1 MMSAAAAPAWAAP
14 KVVVSIQPIHALVAG
29 VMAGVDEPA
38 LLVPPGVSP
47 HGFQFRPS
55 DAAALQVADL
65 VVWVGE
71 GLETFLV
78 KPIDSLSDEDSV
90 LELMEARD
98 VTLLDSREGGAW
110 EPHDHGHGA
119 GEDHAH
125 EHEHEDDEAHEHG
138 EDHAHGHEEVDPHIW
153 LSPANARAIVAAV
166 AERLSRIDAA
176 HASTYAA
183 NAQELTLRL
192 GELDSELRTTL
203 APARDKPFI
212 VFHDAFQYFEQA
224 FGLSGV
230 GSITL
235 TPDRPPSARR
245 LAELQQRI
253 ADQGAVCVFGEPQT
267 RTQLVDTIVAGTSA
281 RTGQLDAEGSS
292 ALPAGPDGYFT
303 LMRDNAAALVGCLTK
318 GS

>member
-14 KVVVSIQPIHALVAG
+14 KVVASIQPIHALVAG

-71 GLETFLV
+71 GLETFLI
-78 KPIDSLSDEDSV
+78 KPIDSLSGEDSV

-98 VTLLDSREGGAW
+98 VALLDTREGGAW
-110 EPHDHGHGA
+110 EPHDHGHEA

-125 EHEHEDDEAHEHG
+125 EHEGHDAHEHE
-138 EDHAHGHEEVDPHIW
+138 EDHAHGHDEVDPHIW

-176 HASTYAA
+176 NASTYAA
-183 NAQELTLRL
+183 NARELTLRL
-192 GELDSELRTTL
+192 GQLDSELRTTL

-224 FGLSGV
+224 FGLSGA

-235 TPDRPPSARR
+235 TPDRPPSAHR
-245 LAELQQRI
+245 LAELRQRI
-253 ADQGAVCVFGEPQT
+253 VDQGAVCVFGEPQT
-267 RTQLVDTIVAGTSA
+267 RTQLVDTIVEGTPA